1 VGEGEAVRVKTFL
14 SLMILLCFVSS
25 VSAYDLTI
33 YVRDY
38 NTKAGIAS
46 ANISLYEPAKIGPA
60 EHYFRYTNDLGFV
73 TIYDESTEHYIN
85 ITKNGYFPDVS
96 SNFVNVTNDTVSIFY
111 LRPIST
117 NGLVKIMWTD
127 DTVNMP
133 SRRLCFFYAE
143 NGRMAGCIGKNETFW
158 GINNHA
164 YTVEPETNF
173 YDFFTSTES
182 LWVNRLN
189 IIPYLGITLFLIFI
203 LMKVLKKR

>member
-1 VGEGEAVRVKTFL
+1 MRKIFA
-14 SLMILLCFVSS
+14 LMILIFMLNN
-25 VSAYDLTI
+25 VSAFEMTI

-38 NTKAGIAS
+38 NTRGGIGG
-46 ANISLYEPAKIGPA
+46 ANISIRQPTKTPPVDALIYTT
-60 EHYFRYTNDLGFV
+60 TNDLGFKTV
-73 TIYDESTEHYIN
+73 YDVNYEHYIN
-85 ITKNGYFPDVS
+85 VSATGYFPDLDS
-96 SNFVNVTNDTVSIFY
+96 TYHNITNDSVMYFY

-117 NGLVKIMWTD
+117 TGLVKVMWTD

-143 NGRMAGCIGKNETFW
+143 NGRLADCVGKNETFW

-173 YDFFTSTES
+173 YDFFTSTKS

-189 IIPYLGITLFLIFI
+189 IIPYLGITLFIIFI
-203 LMKVLKKR
+203 LVKVIKKR